1 MKIIILSTIGALI
14 LLGVGVYIVFQVSER
29 IQAED
34 KSFFRI
40 EARWLYGFLVYA
52 SVTVTIFL
60 ILVLQTSLTRQTRT
74 LENTQARFQR
84 ELTAFRT
91 RLGDQTDRLMSQID
105 EKAELTGSEIE
116 MRGKLSNEI
125 AHHQRTRQE
134 RDATRADLKTTQ
146 GELKRETR
154 AHYAY
159 RDSLNT
165 ERSLHATVRKQL
177 ADEQNQHAKNRDIL
191 RNTRQNLDRAN
202 ERLDTQNRQLATLR
216 NDFKRAQDT
225 ADNALKI
232 AETAKR
238 LLRQSNA
245 QQRAL
250 TTLQAT
256 ADSLFLKEFKRPR
269 EP

>member
-29 IQAED
+29 VQTED

-134 RDATRADLKTTQ
+134 RDATRADLQTTQ

-177 ADEQNQHAKNRDIL
+177 AGRTKTACQKPRHLAKYPTKSRP
-191 RNTRQNLDRAN
+191 RQRAAGYAKSATRS
-202 ERLDTQNRQLATLR
+202 
-216 NDFKRAQDT
+216 
-225 ADNALKI
+225 
-232 AETAKR
+232 TAKR
-238 LLRQSNA
+238 FQTRPGHCR
-245 QQRAL
+245 QRAQNRRNSQ
-250 TTLQAT
+250 TPPASIQRPAT
-256 ADSLFLKEFKRPR
+256 RIDDPSSHCGFALPQRI
-269 EP
+269 